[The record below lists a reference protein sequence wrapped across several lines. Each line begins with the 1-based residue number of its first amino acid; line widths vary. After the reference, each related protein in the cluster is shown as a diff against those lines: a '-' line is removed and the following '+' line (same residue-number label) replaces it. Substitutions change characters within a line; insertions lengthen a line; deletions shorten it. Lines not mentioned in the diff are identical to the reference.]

1 MFRRVKW
8 WCDQLLLE
16 ERAIGPL
23 RGRPSHIDGSS
34 KAGLSRD
41 QGLGRCRLANSPSTL
56 ALTFGQR
63 LVDDMAERPQHE
75 PDPWHDRQGHISLL
89 AHWTF
94 VSSFPFKPRG
104 LTLMGSQ
111 APWPEWKWCSAP
123 GRGVLFE
130 S

>member
-1 MFRRVKW
+1 MSSRQFS
-8 WCDQLLLE
+8 E
-16 ERAIGPL
+16 HSRADVRPTA
-23 RGRPSHIDGSS
+23 RG
-34 KAGLSRD
+34 
-41 QGLGRCRLANSPSTL
+41 
-56 ALTFGQR
+56 
-63 LVDDMAERPQHE
+63 VAERPQHE

-104 LTLMGSQ
+104 LALMGSQ

>member
-1 MFRRVKW
+1 MSHHKWTLGLLQFHARR
-8 WCDQLLLE
+8 
-16 ERAIGPL
+16 
-23 RGRPSHIDGSS
+23 SS
-34 KAGLSRD
+34 KSYAYQPRPETAA
-41 QGLGRCRLANSPSTL
+41 RIMNSSPADVRPT
-56 ALTFGQR
+56 ARG
-63 LVDDMAERPQHE
+63 VAERPQHE
-75 PDPWHDRQGHISLL
+75 PDPWHDRHISLL